1 MSKKV
6 KEENS
11 NYLYLLVIPVIII
24 VGYFIFKYI
33 DNEKYEKQLLEEY
46 SEIEYEF
53 PEMFNEMLNDHYAS
67 YYDNEGLSCN
77 VSIYPSKKHK
87 DGKLEEWFKGIVI
100 VSLNDK
106 TGELKEIEIDG
117 KKAYTVDVLTQYE
130 NEHHYGVESTNYYYS
145 IEYSTNDKESND
157 NACTAAEDEF
167 LRSIKLK

>member
-1 MSKKV
+1 MIKKV
-6 KEENS
+6 KDENN

-24 VGYFIFKYI
+24 AGYFILKYM
-33 DNEKYEKQLLEEY
+33 DNAQFEKEMLEEY
-46 SEIEYEF
+46 NEIEYEF
-53 PEMFNEMLNDHYAS
+53 PKIFDEVLNDHYAS

-87 DGKLEEWFKGIVI
+87 DGKLEEWFKGIVS

-106 TGELKEIEIDG
+106 VGELKGIEIDG